1 MEGNR
6 NQLKDLQ
13 TLRVVFLCFIVIMLE
28 GFDIQAAGVAAPRL
42 VPDFGLKPS
51 QIGAFF
57 SASALGSLLF
67 TAIGGLLSDR
77 FGYKPVII
85 ASTLTFGLFCFLTPY
100 APSFEA
106 LVALRFLTGAGLG
119 ASLPPILALVS
130 DHSPASQKRR
140 WIGVTYSAISLGGMA
155 AAGILAAGLVAG
167 WKQVFYIG
175 GVLPVA
181 VALAMALWLPS
192 SRPVLPSPAP
202 RAPKAG
208 WNDILGSG
216 KAATTL
222 AMWLAAFLTLGT
234 MYLLV
239 MWLPSLMKAKGIA
252 DGGVFTI
259 QMLYNL
265 GSTLAALSVG
275 YALDRKHFFSVP
287 TIGYLSLAAGLAY
300 LGGMPIDLLG
310 GAIAGFMLGAGV
322 TTGQTLIY
330 AFAPPCYPLAIRATG
345 VGYVVAAGRIGT
357 MAGPFAAGLLLSSGM
372 TVGQVLTYLAPVAL
386 VTLAVALAIA
396 QLVRAGQRE
405 AAPVG
410 PLAAAALAS
419 R

>member
-6 NQLKDLQ
+6 NPAEDLH
-13 TLRVVFLCFIVIMLE
+13 TARVVFLCFLVIMLE

-51 QIGAFF
+51 QIGTFF
-57 SASALGSLLF
+57 SASALGSLMF

-85 ASTLTFGLFCFLTPY
+85 GSTLSFGLFCFLTPF

-106 LVALRFLTGAGLG
+106 LVALRFLTGVGLG
-119 ASLPPILALVS
+119 ASLPPILAMVS

-175 GVLPVA
+175 GVAPVA
-181 VALAMALWLPS
+181 VALAMAFWMPN
-192 SRPVLPSPAP
+192 SRPAAMQASH
-202 RAPKAG
+202 APKAG
-208 WNDILGSG
+208 WKDILGSG
-216 KAATTL
+216 KAPVTL

-252 DGGVFTI
+252 DSSVFTI

-265 GSTLAALSVG
+265 GSTAAALTVG
-275 YALDRKHFFSVP
+275 YALDRRHLFSVP
-287 TIGYLSLAAGLAY
+287 VIGYLSLAAGLAY
-300 LGGMPIDLLG
+300 LGGMPLDLLPG
-310 GAIAGFMLGAGV
+310 SIAAFMLGAGV
-322 TTGQTLIY
+322 TSGQTLIY
-330 AFAPPCYPLAIRATG
+330 AFAPPCYPAAIRATG
-345 VGYVVAAGRIGT
+345 VGYVLTAGRIGT
-357 MAGPFAAGLLLSSGM
+357 MVGPFAAGMLLAGGM
-372 TVGQVLTYLAPVAL
+372 TVGQVLTLLAPVAL
-386 VTLAVALAIA
+386 FTLVIALVIA
-396 QLVRAGQRE
+396 QLVRSGQKE
-405 AAPVG
+405 TALPESLAP
-410 PLAAAALAS
+410 AMAAS

>member
-6 NQLKDLQ
+6 NQLADLR
-13 TLRVVFLCFIVIMLE
+13 TLRVVFLCFIVILLE

-85 ASTLTFGLFCFLTPY
+85 GSTLTFGLFCFLTPY

-119 ASLPPILALVS
+119 ASLPPVLAMVS
-130 DHSPASQKRR
+130 DHSPVSQKRR

-181 VALAMALWLPS
+181 VALAMAFFLPR
-192 SRPVLPSPAP
+192 SRPASLAP

-275 YALDRKHFFSVP
+275 YALDRKHVFSVP
-287 TIGYLSLAAGLAY
+287 LIGYLSLAAGLAY

-386 VTLAVALAIA
+386 ITLAVALAIA

-405 AAPVG
+405 AAPVE
-410 PLAAAALAS
+410 PLAAALAS

>member
-1 MEGNR
+1 MDAATCMEGNR
-6 NQLKDLQ
+6 NQLKELQ

-167 WKQVFYIG
+167 WKQALLYRRRSTG
-175 GVLPVA
+175 GGRARDGVLAAQLKAGSVPG
-181 VALAMALWLPS
+181 
-192 SRPVLPSPAP
+192 AP
-202 RAPKAG
+202 RPQGWLERYSGLWQGSHHFGDVAG
-208 WNDILGSG
+208 
-216 KAATTL
+216 
-222 AMWLAAFLTLGT
+222 
-234 MYLLV
+234 
-239 MWLPSLMKAKGIA
+239 
-252 DGGVFTI
+252 
-259 QMLYNL
+259 
-265 GSTLAALSVG
+265 SVS
-275 YALDRKHFFSVP
+275 DVRHHVP
-287 TIGYLSLAAGLAY
+287 ARH
-300 LGGMPIDLLG
+300 
-310 GAIAGFMLGAGV
+310 V
-322 TTGQTLIY
+322 
-330 AFAPPCYPLAIRATG
+330 
-345 VGYVVAAGRIGT
+345 
-357 MAGPFAAGLLLSSGM
+357 
-372 TVGQVLTYLAPVAL
+372 
-386 VTLAVALAIA
+386 
-396 QLVRAGQRE
+396 
-405 AAPVG
+405 
-410 PLAAAALAS
+410 AALAHEGE
-419 R
+419 RYRGWRRVHHPDAL